1 MKAPVRGARPN
12 RQDFRFSRHKERT
25 RGNRVRNSLQSQYA
39 DFSVRPDGEAP
50 QNGVRPYARIDPG
63 WIAVKR
69 PAMSGLQRKP
79 AEPDCTMPSGTMMIE
94 LPAGHMAGKGSLAYA
109 ANDAGALNIWLDPQR
124 GLVLRIQQGDCRI
137 DAEIALRDARIS
149 GVQRIGFTWDTARG
163 TGWFGLWG
171 AAHGACRV
179 KQCRVDQA
187 LSQDLL
193 RRAVLRPVSSGA
205 SGALAVRAMPL
216 GTLPGFGPSGVI
228 DTVRGPLPVAELRVG
243 DQVVLSDGDPAR
255 VVWAGE
261 MVLPRTQNLRPV
273 VLRAPYW
280 GLVHDLRVAVCQE
293 LSLTGE
299 DIAYLFDQPRV
310 RVPIS
315 SLGNRSSVRFV
326 GRSPIETYCGVV
338 VDRQGQIIVNGAA
351 FDAPYVGSLLA
362 SGGVAGTVLGDMPAP
377 LRQNLSMHRDPAAPM
392 LGPLEVDSLLRFQRD

>member
-1 MKAPVRGARPN
+1 
-12 RQDFRFSRHKERT
+12 
-25 RGNRVRNSLQSQYA
+25 
-39 DFSVRPDGEAP
+39 
-50 QNGVRPYARIDPG
+50 
-63 WIAVKR
+63 
-69 PAMSGLQRKP
+69 
-79 AEPDCTMPSGTMMIE
+79 
-94 LPAGHMAGKGSLAYA
+94 MAGTGSLVYA
-109 ANDAGALNIWLDPQR
+109 ATDDGSLNIWLDRHR
-124 GLVLRIQQGDCRI
+124 GLVLRIQQGNCRI
-137 DAEIALRDARIS
+137 DAEIALHDARIS
-149 GVQRIGFTWDTARG
+149 GVQRIGFTWDNARG

-179 KQCRVDQA
+179 KQCRVGHA

-193 RRAVLRPVSSGA
+193 SRAILRPVSPGA
-205 SGALAVRAMPL
+205 SGALAVRPMPL
-216 GTLPGFGPSGVI
+216 GALPGFGPASVI

-280 GLVHDLRVAVCQE
+280 GLAHDLRVAVCQE

-299 DIAYLFDQPRV
+299 DIAYLFDKTRV
-310 RVPIS
+310 RMPIS
-315 SLGNRSSVRFV
+315 SLGNRRSVSFV

-351 FDAPYVGSLLA
+351 FDAPYVGSLLD

-377 LRQNLSMHRDPAAPM
+377 LRQNLPSERDPAAPM